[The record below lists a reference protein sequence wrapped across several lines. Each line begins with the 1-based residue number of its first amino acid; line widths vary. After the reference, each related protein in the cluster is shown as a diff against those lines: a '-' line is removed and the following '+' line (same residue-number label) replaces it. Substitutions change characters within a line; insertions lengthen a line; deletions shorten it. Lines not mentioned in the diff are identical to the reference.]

1 MYRYFLYNYFSRITP
16 PGESYLVSNIEWA
29 EKLLS
34 SNSQNS
40 FLGKVIQKMPV
51 HTNYRS
57 VAEQINFRHI
67 IFANH
72 RRRRYPKN
80 TLFYINCNNCTDLPL
95 HGHYIGIPNILAGNG
110 QKCDAAVF
118 SRVPHKLHVHPHLQG
133 CCYYRCELSIHCPP
147 LSIDG

>member
-29 EKLLS
+29 DKLLS

-51 HTNYRS
+51 HTNDRC

-72 RRRRYPKN
+72 GRGGFPEHNLRLTY
-80 TLFYINCNNCTDLPL
+80 
-95 HGHYIGIPNILAGNG
+95 
-110 QKCDAAVF
+110 
-118 SRVPHKLHVHPHLQG
+118 KL
-133 CCYYRCELSIHCPP
+133 
-147 LSIDG
+147 